1 MERGARSSEE
11 TALERTIGDALAS
24 KATTTVEEPLAP
36 PAEAASAGAV
46 PSEEAEARK
55 SEDALQ

>member
-1 MERGARSSEE
+1 MERGARSTEE

-24 KATTTVEEPLAP
+24 KATTAVEEPPAP
-36 PAEAASAGAV
+36 PAEAPSAGAV
-46 PSEEAEARK
+46 PSDEVEARK